1 VVFGLLLLVFFSSLR
16 SQFLQPKSRRGAG
29 ILLTGLAIGWM
40 LAAFPEDGPPFGEP
54 ITWAGHLH
62 GAGFVCI
69 VLFGMTGIVATA
81 VALRRSVAWR
91 GYSAISL
98 IAAVAAFFF
107 QFVLAFHQAPA
118 MTSCATSK
126 GDARP

>member
-1 VVFGLLLLVFFSSLR
+1 LLLVFFSSLR
-16 SQFLQPKSRRGAG
+16 SQFLQPKSRRVAG

-81 VALRRSVAWR
+81 VALRRNVAWR
-91 GYSAISL
+91 GYSAISV

-107 QFVLAFHQAPA
+107 QLSSLSTKRQP
-118 MTSCATSK
+118 
-126 GDARP
+126 